1 MTIRMVLAGFG
12 GQGMLSLGQIVAHTA
27 LKAGKEV
34 SWMPSYGPEMRGGTA
49 NCSVIIDDKKIG
61 SPIVDNNI
69 SHLFAMNK
77 PSLLKFADL
86 VVEGGTIYI
95 NTSLIKEEEVPK
107 LDGVKIVRINAT
119 DIASEIGNIKV
130 QNMVMLGAFLGTN
143 DLLTIDLVE
152 AVMNEKFTGGKA
164 KFIPMN
170 IEAIKQGMQA
180 K

>member
-1 MTIRMVLAGFG
+1 MTYRMVLAGFG
-12 GQGMLSLGQIVAHTA
+12 GQGMLSLGQIVAYTA

-34 SWMPSYGPEMRGGTA
+34 TWMPSYGPEMRGGTA

-61 SPIVDNNI
+61 SPIVDTNI

-86 VVEGGTIYI
+86 VAKGGTIYV
-95 NTSLIKEEEVPK
+95 NSSLIKDDEIPQ
-107 LDGVKIVRINAT
+107 LDDVNIVKVNAT
-119 DIASEIGNIKV
+119 DLASEIGNIKV
-130 QNMVMLGAFLGTN
+130 QNMVMLGSFLGTT
-143 DLLTIDLVE
+143 DLLTVE
-152 AVMNEKFTGGKA
+152 QVKSVMEEKFTGGKA

-170 IEAIKQGMQA
+170 LQAIEKGMN